1 MINGKKIVVIMP
13 AYNAAGTLEKT
24 YRDIPAGFVDEIIL
38 CDDHSKDN
46 TIEVAKRLGL
56 TVLAHEKN
64 TGYGGNQKTCY
75 REALRKGADIV
86 IMIHPDYQYDATKI
100 PQMIEPMINGKA
112 DAVFGSRIL
121 GGGALKGGMPIYKYI
136 SNKFLTFC
144 ENLVL
149 GLGLSEYHTGLR
161 AYTKKVL
168 ETIPRQ
174 DFSDGFLFDTEI
186 IVQLKMYNF
195 RISEIP
201 IETRYFKEAS
211 QVRFFAGCKYGMGT
225 LMTLV
230 KYLRWKYK
238 F

>member
-1 MINGKKIVVIMP
+1 MIGNKKVIVIMP

-24 YRDIPAGFVDEIIL
+24 YRDMPAGYVDETIL

-46 TIEVAKRLGL
+46 TLEVAESLGL
-56 TVLAHEKN
+56 TVIEHEKN

-75 REALRKGADIV
+75 EGALKKGADIV

-100 PQMIEPMINGKA
+100 PQMIDPMINGKA

-161 AYTKKVL
+161 AYTRKVL
-168 ETIPRQ
+168 ETIPWQ

-186 IVQLKMYNF
+186 IVRLKMFNF

-211 QVRFFAGCKYGMGT
+211 QVRFFAGCIYGIGT
-225 LMTLV
+225 LMALV
-230 KYLRWKYK
+230 KYLRWKHR